1 MACGLLSGSTMA
13 SDQRSTEHLAAEI
26 ADYLAR
32 NPQAAD
38 GVEGIR
44 RWWLR
49 EPHRGASHE
58 RVRAALALL
67 EASGLVRRRV
77 LQDGHEI
84 YSRAPARPRPTGK

>member
-1 MACGLLSGSTMA
+1 MA
-13 SDQRSTEHLAAEI
+13 SDQELSHELAAEI

-49 EPHRGASHE
+49 EPRRGINHE
-58 RVRAALALL
+58 RVRAGLALL

-84 YSRAPARPRPTGK
+84 FSRAGGPRPTGK

>member
-1 MACGLLSGSTMA
+1 MS
-13 SDQRSTEHLAAEI
+13 SDEQLTEELAAKI
-26 ADYLAR
+26 ADYLAS

-38 GVEGIR
+38 GVEGIM

-49 EPHRGASHE
+49 EPRRGVTHE

-67 EASGLVRRRV
+67 EARGVVRRRV

-84 YSRAPARPRPTGK
+84 YSRAPAGPRPTGK

>member
-1 MACGLLSGSTMA
+1 MS
-13 SDQRSTEHLAAEI
+13 SDEELTAELAAEI
-26 ADYLAR
+26 ADYLML

-38 GVEGIR
+38 GVEGIM

-49 EPHRGASHE
+49 EPRRGVTHE

-67 EASGLVRRRV
+67 EARGLVRRRV

-84 YSRAPARPRPTGK
+84 FSRAPDGPRPTGK